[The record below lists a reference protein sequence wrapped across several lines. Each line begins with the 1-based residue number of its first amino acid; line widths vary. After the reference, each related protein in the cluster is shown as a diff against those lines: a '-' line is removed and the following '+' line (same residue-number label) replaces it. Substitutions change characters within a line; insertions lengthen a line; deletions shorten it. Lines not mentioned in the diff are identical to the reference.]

1 MAMLVYQRVDE
12 CGKPTICRSFPH
24 WFSFC
29 IFYVYPRVSSNIDPA
44 FEAFEIDHDDHHG
57 HELGIP
63 FFNKLSGFE
72 HCSLV
77 A

>member
-1 MAMLVYQRVDE
+1 MNVENPLSVDH
-12 CGKPTICRSFPH
+12 FPIG
-24 WFSFC
+24 FPFVF
-29 IFYVYPRVSSNIDPA
+29 FYVYPRVSSNIDPA